1 MEKRDIRAITP
12 IILNQSAV
20 KLSPKRPYRI
30 AKTTRTASWV
40 PKPQKNRHD
49 AAAATDD
56 ANTAILIGIRSV
68 KCPRRALPG
77 TDAADI
83 SRFQVG
89 DVPFMIA
96 IKPVPPG
103 RDIFISF
110 AKAVY
115 QLPHIT
121 KREHILGI
129 HNEGMK
135 LPKPTSRT
143 IDPPTSIGLE
153 DRIFPCPLNRPAAP
167 CRRPPP
173 RV

>member
-1 MEKRDIRAITP
+1 MIFPTPLKKANIGKMICGAVGSSSVFISHVLRKGRNIRAITP

-20 KLSPKRPYRI
+20 KLSPNRPYKI

-40 PKPQKNRHD
+40 PNPQKNRHD

-56 ANTAILIGIRSV
+56 ANTAMLIGIRSV
-68 KCPRRALPG
+68 KWPRRALPG

-83 SRFQVG
+83 SRFQVR

-110 AKAVY
+110 AKAS
-115 QLPHIT
+115 H
-121 KREHILGI
+121 
-129 HNEGMK
+129 K
-135 LPKPTSRT
+135 L
-143 IDPPTSIGLE
+143 
-153 DRIFPCPLNRPAAP
+153 
-167 CRRPPP
+167 
-173 RV
+173 